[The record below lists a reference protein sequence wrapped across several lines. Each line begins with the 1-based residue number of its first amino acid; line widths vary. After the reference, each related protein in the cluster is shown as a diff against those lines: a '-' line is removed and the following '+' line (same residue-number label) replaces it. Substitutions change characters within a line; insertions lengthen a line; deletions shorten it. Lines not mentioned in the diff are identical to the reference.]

1 MQAQTTYRP
10 LALTVFTPAST
21 LQRYLF
27 MAALV
32 IGGSLLVAA
41 CAQIEIVLPFTPVPI
56 TGQTFAVLT
65 VGGLL
70 GARLGAASLLL
81 YLAEGCYGMLW
92 GAKDTGLHFFA
103 EGNHGWAI
111 VEGPTG
117 GYIVGFIIA
126 AFVVGWLAERG
137 LDRNPMTMWMAMLIG
152 NIAIY
157 VPGVLWL
164 DHKFPGKGFEYGL
177 YPFILGDFAKLM
189 LAAGIVPLA
198 WGVLRQ
204 LPGYKKA
211 FPELSGE
218 VKTRDYRVPLGW
230 VYLPIA
236 ALILVGVAL
245 PWHGPQTASGASD
258 VTVHITSLGTANI
271 GSLSVAARWITLGAA
286 IVAIAL
292 SAIALTKRVPWE
304 ITRVGLFACGAVAGF
319 ASFYQ
324 MSRIL
329 EERSETFALSPLGVG
344 LILTGVASVALA
356 SASLLD
362 RKEDQQPALSPVDA

>member
-10 LALTVFTPAST
+10 LALTVFTPASS
-21 LQRYLF
+21 LQRYLY

-41 CAQIEIVLPFTPVPI
+41 CAQVEITLPFTPVPI

-70 GARLGAASLLL
+70 GARLGAASLIL

-103 EGNHGWAI
+103 DGKFGWQI

-117 GYIVGFIIA
+117 GYIIGFIIA
-126 AFVVGWLAERG
+126 AFVVGWLTERG
-137 LDRNPMTMWMAMLIG
+137 LDRNPITATIAMFVG
-152 NIAIY
+152 NVAIY
-157 VPGVLWL
+157 VPGLLWL
-164 DHKFPGKGFEYGL
+164 DHKFPGKALEFGL
-177 YPFILGDFAKLM
+177 YPFILGDAAKLL

-198 WGVLRQ
+198 WGLLRQ

-218 VKTRDYRVPLGW
+218 MQTRDYRVPLGW
-230 VYLPIA
+230 VYAPIA
-236 ALILVGVAL
+236 ALVVIGCLLPWGTEASGKHSGITIEAGQYAMVAAVTALVLSAVAL
-245 PWHGPQTASGASD
+245 S
-258 VTVHITSLGTANI
+258 
-271 GSLSVAARWITLGAA
+271 
-286 IVAIAL
+286 
-292 SAIALTKRVPWE
+292 KRVPWE
-304 ITRVGLFACGAVAGF
+304 ITRVGLFACGAVGGF

-324 MSRIL
+324 VSQIL
-329 EERSETFALSPLGVG
+329 EARSETFSLAPLGVG
-344 LILTGVASVALA
+344 LIMAALASAALA

-362 RKEDQQPALSPVDA
+362 RKEDQRAPLASAES